1 MNKQSS
7 DPRYEFRLLGK
18 EFGPLAEHIERSY
31 QPVQQGTETDTYILA
46 AANPDYSVKLRNGK
60 LDTKVLRRREQGMER
75 WHPHLQIDFPLTRA
89 LLREFVFSWLSVDLP
104 PLLRSSYTIEQFLHE
119 AVGATPALQVAKVH
133 KQRRHYLLYGCQ
145 VEISDLRIN
154 DRVDLRTIAVE
165 ATTAQ
170 LVTRTVETLDLQDYK
185 NTNYVI
191 GLLQLLAEGRPL
203 RKQPATLAPTQQ
215 PVGPVRQPIL
225 VG

>member
-1 MNKQSS
+1 M
-7 DPRYEFRLLGK
+7 
-18 EFGPLAEHIERSY
+18 
-31 QPVQQGTETDTYILA
+31 
-46 AANPDYSVKLRNGK
+46 
-60 LDTKVLRRREQGMER
+60 
-75 WHPHLQIDFPLTRA
+75 
-89 LLREFVFSWLSVDLP
+89 
-104 PLLRSSYTIEQFLHE
+104 
-119 AVGATPALQVAKVH
+119 
-133 KQRRHYLLYGCQ
+133 
-145 VEISDLRIN
+145 EISDLRIN

-215 PVGPVRQPIL
+215 PVGPVRQPI
-225 VG
+225 